1 MTNED
6 IDMKSIDNI
15 IEKINKVL
23 KNKYFNIF
31 INIIF
36 VLLVLYMLFL
46 VKTEERVNVEIYSN
60 PYTTVSC
67 VSEYNYK
74 IDKICWYKEND
85 EYNYEIIS

>member
-6 IDMKSIDNI
+6 IV
-15 IEKINKVL
+15 EKINKVL

-46 VKTEERVNVEIYSN
+46 VKTEERINIEIYSN
-60 PYTTVSC
+60 PYTTVLC
-67 VSEYNYK
+67 LR
-74 IDKICWYKEND
+74 I
-85 EYNYEIIS
+85 